1 MNYDEA
7 RAEIQASRESTYG
20 SQWIRHL
27 DRYGPVAYFYEMAG
41 IMGRLE
47 SLIVD
52 YSVAPPEVSSEAL
65 DEVVLDKLLDLGNYA
80 SFIYDWMQTQKAQ
93 IDLQLFKDTL
103 P

>member
-7 RAEIQASRESTYG
+7 RAEVQASREHYG
-20 SQWIRHL
+20 SQWSRHL
-27 DRYGPVAYFYEMAG
+27 DRYGPVAYFYELAG

-52 YSVAPPEVSSEAL
+52 DDVPEGVPS
-65 DEVVLDKLLDLGNYA
+65 EVVAEAIEDKLLDIGNYA
-80 SFIYDWMQTQKAQ
+80 SFMYDWLQAKRAEL
-93 IDLQLFKDTL
+93 DDQLFKSKL